1 MKNRFFSTLAGFAV
15 LAAFGT
21 SFAPSAEAASLEMR
35 HHKGVACET
44 CHVPGAEHPSA
55 SLTQKC
61 TECHGSMSS
70 ITIKTP
76 MVRNPHKSPHYDDL
90 LDCAECHQEH
100 APAKNLCADC
110 HK

>member
-1 MKNRFFSTLAGFAV
+1 MKNRFFTTLAGFAV

-21 SFAPSAEAASLEMR
+21 SFAPSVGAATPEML
-35 HHKGVACET
+35 HHKGLACET

-61 TECHGSMSS
+61 TGCHGSMSN
-70 ITIKTP
+70 ITIRTP

-100 APAKNLCADC
+100 APARNLCADC